1 MVLVWTIIN
10 ALILLLPILLGIIFY
25 ILSERKIMASVQ
37 RRLGPSYIDY
47 FGILQPL
54 ADALKALAKE
64 TIVPRRADKFLFI
77 LAPLLSFGISFF
89 NWMLIPFTNT
99 VSETIGNLNF
109 PLFFILALSSLNVY
123 GIILSGWSSN
133 SRYAFLGAIRSV
145 SQMLSYEI
153 SLSFIILPI
162 LFITGSLNFFDIV
175 YFQQK
180 AVWLVFPL
188 LPLFIIF
195 FISSLAETN
204 RAPFDLPEAEAEIV
218 AGYNI
223 EYSGFLFALFFLAE
237 YSNMI
242 LMSALNVILFF
253 GGWDGGFLSDILSES
268 FIFASKTIIFC
279 FMFILVRATLPRYRF
294 DQLMSLCWTKFLPF
308 TMFYSLFIITFLFIT
323 VINKYIKTVYTFI
336 RNT

>member
-1 MVLVWTIIN
+1 MVILWTVIN

-25 ILSERKIMASVQ
+25 ILSERKIMASIQ

-47 FGILQPL
+47 FGLLQPL

-64 TIVPRRADKFLFI
+64 TIIPRRADKFLFV

-89 NWMLIPFTNT
+89 SWMFIPFTNT

-153 SLSFIILPI
+153 SLSFIVLPI
-162 LFITGSLNFFDIV
+162 LYITGSLNFFDIV
-175 YFQQK
+175 QFQQE

-253 GGWDGGFLSDILSES
+253 GGWDGGVFFS
-268 FIFASKTIIFC
+268 FMPEYLIFAGKTVIFC
-279 FMFILVRATLPRYRF
+279 FTFILVRATLPRYRF
-294 DQLMSLCWTKFLPF
+294 DQLMAICWTKFLPF
-308 TMFYSLFIITFLFIT
+308 TMFYSLFVIVVLFIT
-323 VINKYIKTVYTFI
+323 V
-336 RNT
+336 

>member
-1 MVLVWTIIN
+1 MLKTVLWTILN
-10 ALILLLPILLGIIFY
+10 ALILLLPILLAIIFY
-25 ILSERKIMASVQ
+25 ILSERKIMAAVQ

-54 ADALKALAKE
+54 ADAVKALFKE
-64 TIVPRRADKFLFI
+64 TIIPRRADKFLFV
-77 LAPLLSFGISFF
+77 LAPLFTFGVSFF
-89 NWMLIPFTNT
+89 NWILIPFSDT
-99 VSETIGNLNF
+99 VSMTVGNLNF

-133 SRYAFLGAIRSV
+133 SRYAFLVAIRSV

-153 SLSFIILPI
+153 SLSFIVLPI
-162 LFITGSLNFFDIV
+162 FFITGSLNFFDIV

-180 AVWLVFPL
+180 ATWLVFPL

-242 LMSALNVILFF
+242 LMSTINVILFF
-253 GGWDGGFLSDILSES
+253 GGWDAGILSPFFSEYAVFS
-268 FIFASKTIIFC
+268 LKTTIFC
-279 FMFILVRATLPRYRF
+279 FAFILVRAALPRYRF
-294 DQLMSLCWTKFLPF
+294 DQLMSLCWTRFLPF
-308 TMFYSLFIITFLFIT
+308 TMFYALFIITFLFIL
-323 VINKYIKTVYTFI
+323 VLNYK
-336 RNT
+336 